1 MTMLALALLIQTETA
16 ISVSSVTGGVLAEI
30 CRVDRGMQL
39 DPCASYIL
47 GVADALQID
56 RTTCCPPTD
65 AATIQ
70 TLTIVRRYIHD
81 HPENWGWSPI
91 ALVKTPLVAAFPC
104 RSVKYKS
111 R

>member
-1 MTMLALALLIQTETA
+1 MLWIIAALASQPN
-16 ISVSSVTGGVLAEI
+16 ISLSSVTGGMLADL

-47 GVADALQID
+47 GAADALQAD
-56 RTTCCPPTD
+56 RATCRPHSE

-70 TLTIVRRYIHD
+70 TLAIVRKYIRE

-91 ALVKTPLVAAFPC
+91 ALVKVPLMEAFPC
-104 RSVKYKS
+104 RGG
-111 R
+111 